1 MSTRADVQV
10 TDFTFPDEEG
20 EFSLYSFFFY
30 MGKVRENRE
39 SALKVLK
46 VARAPDMHRVS
57 FIVTRD
63 ILQVSPFVNVIRSDR
78 LAYFVYFIASYE
90 SEKR

>member
-20 EFSLYSFFFY
+20 GSPSTPFFST
-30 MGKVRENRE
+30 GKVRENRE
-39 SALKVLK
+39 SALKLLK
-46 VARAPDMHRVS
+46 MAQATDMHRVS

-63 ILQVSPFVNVIRSDR
+63 KVNFSFCK
-78 LAYFVYFIASYE
+78 YY
-90 SEKR
+90 